1 MRNRW
6 LLLLGC
12 LAAACGGNLSNDD
25 LEFLNALPARE
36 DLASKLPGGERSVS
50 AGSLRQRTDPLALGE
65 PSQLYADTR
74 EASDE
79 FNTGMDGLLTLL
91 EEIRK
96 LPPTTRAPDV
106 RIWGPWQD
114 SDHPGHEVRFAM
126 KREAERF
133 DYALQYRPTGSGEEA
148 WWSAVEGSFRADGGL
163 RKGEGAVRLLV
174 AETKAHGF
182 DVGGLAGMDRL
193 DIVYQTRALPIR
205 VQMRFV
211 PASTGTA
218 SEILYAYREIPGGL
232 GEMGFLLHDVD
243 TLPGTRREELAILSR
258 WTRDRGG
265 VGVIAVTGGDVPAG
279 FNATQVECWD
289 ASFRVTY
296 MKRSWETAVVGNASA
311 CPDVSALED

>member
-1 MRNRW
+1 MRRHW

-36 DLASKLPGGERSVS
+36 DLASKLPGGESAVS
-50 AGSLRQRTDPLALGE
+50 AGSLRQRTQPLSLGE

-74 EASDE
+74 KASDD
-79 FNTGMDGLLTLL
+79 FNGGMEGLLSLL
-91 EEIRK
+91 EGIRK
-96 LPPTTRAPDV
+96 LPPTTREPDL
-106 RIWGPWQD
+106 RAWGPWRD
-114 SDHPGHEVRFAM
+114 KDHPGHEVRFVM

-133 DYALQYRPTGSGEEA
+133 DYGLQYRPVGSGEEA
-148 WWSAVEGSFRADGGL
+148 WWSALEGSFRADGGL
-163 RKGEGAVRLLV
+163 RKGEGAVRLLI

-182 DVGGLAGMDRL
+182 NVGGLAGLDRL
-193 DIVYQTRALPIR
+193 DIGYQTRALPIS

-211 PASTGTA
+211 PASPQTA

-232 GEMGFLLHDVD
+232 GEMGFLLQDVD
-243 TLPGTRREELAILSR
+243 VIPGTQREDLAIVSR

-279 FNATQVECWD
+279 YTATQVECWD

-296 MKRSWETAVVGNASA
+296 LKRSWETAVVGNASA